1 MPSNKSCRDGDRR
14 QGISL
19 QMLKRKFFSST
30 KSSSWKQPPSV
41 PQLVVLTEFS
51 FLFSVRCSL
60 DMFLICWSYELAADN
75 NYWVM
80 IQVITVFC
88 VSRLENPPSTL
99 FSSSIEFS
107 TMELILLYSSAS
119 IAVSQCTVVQC
130 TQCNRVYTC
139 TLCTPHSQIT
149 AKTWGCVTTAGCLAL
164 HLENEIFL
172 RQISEIFFFSLWRCR
187 ISMKEMS
194 LFSNSSNANH
204 F

>member
-60 DMFLICWSYELAADN
+60 DMFLICLSYELAADN

-130 TQCNRVYTC
+130 TQCNRVYTVYTVYT
-139 TLCTPHSQIT
+139 TLTDYRQDLRLREHGGLPGATLGEWNIF
-149 AKTWGCVTTAGCLAL
+149 APNLG
-164 HLENEIFL
+164 NIFL
-172 RQISEIFFFSLWRCR
+172 FIVKMQNFNERNVSL
-187 ISMKEMS
+187 
-194 LFSNSSNANH
+194 L
-204 F
+204 